1 MKREDLK
8 VVYMLSKK
16 YIYKHITS
24 LEEVP
29 SHAIIAERLAIP
41 KHRVGKIMR
50 ELRNEGA
57 I

>member
-8 VVYMLSKK
+8 VIYMLSKK

-29 SHAIIAERLAIP
+29 SYAIIAERLAIP
-41 KHRVGKIMR
+41 KHRVGRIMR